1 MNIKMPEPS
10 VGCQY
15 HREVIAMH
23 YELPSFDVLRE
34 MAQKDPDALE
44 RLCVQLC
51 DQLIQDAPPAYRRK
65 LRGLQFRV
73 DMERRRAKSPMAA
86 CIAISGMMHDSFDK
100 LRQALNDAAG
110 RGDGAGFFQ
119 VESVQSAEPAAKVL
133 PFRRKA

>member
-1 MNIKMPEPS
+1 
-10 VGCQY
+10 
-15 HREVIAMH
+15 MH

-34 MAQKDPDALE
+34 MAQKDPEALE
-44 RLCVQLC
+44 RLRVQLC

-86 CIAISGMMHDSFDK
+86 CIAISGMMHDTFDK

-110 RGDGAGFFQ
+110 RGDGLFTMEAVAQ
-119 VESVQSAEPAAKVL
+119 PASESAAKVL

>member
-1 MNIKMPEPS
+1 M
-10 VGCQY
+10 
-15 HREVIAMH
+15 REVIDMH

-34 MAQKDPDALE
+34 MAQKDPEALE
-44 RLCVQLC
+44 RLRVQLC

-86 CIAISGMMHDSFDK
+86 CIAISGMMHDTFDK
-100 LRQALNDAAG
+100 LRQSLNDAAG
-110 RGDGAGFFQ
+110 RSDGLYA
-119 VESVQSAEPAAKVL
+119 VETVAPTISESAAKVL

>member
-1 MNIKMPEPS
+1 
-10 VGCQY
+10 
-15 HREVIAMH
+15 MH

-34 MAQKDPDALE
+34 MAQKDPEALE
-44 RLCVQLC
+44 RLRVQLC

-86 CIAISGMMHDSFDK
+86 CIAISGMMHDTFDK
-100 LRQALNDAAG
+100 LRQSLNDAAG
-110 RGDGAGFFQ
+110 RSDGLYA
-119 VESVQSAEPAAKVL
+119 VETVAPTISESAAKVL

>member
-1 MNIKMPEPS
+1 M
-10 VGCQY
+10 
-15 HREVIAMH
+15 REVIDMH

-34 MAQKDPDALE
+34 MAQKDPEALE
-44 RLCVQLC
+44 RLRVQLC

-86 CIAISGMMHDSFDK
+86 CIAISGMMHDTFDK

-110 RGDGAGFFQ
+110 RSDGLYA
-119 VESVQSAEPAAKVL
+119 VETVAQTSGESAAKVL